1 VSRRNTN
8 FKVVVGD
15 GPSYLLKIGPG
26 GQRSTVAREAAVYRA
41 LLRAE
46 DGVAAFLPQVYA
58 YEPDEDLLVLEL
70 VRDAHDLREH
80 HSRIGRFSKAL
91 AAEVGAALGSL
102 HRVTKIAEGA
112 APHAHPPW
120 ALSIHRPDL
129 GVMRESSTA
138 NLEVIRIVQRSEGF
152 RHSLERLARDWRV
165 ECVIHF
171 DVKWDNFIV
180 PASDGRARSGPLKLI
195 DWELAQEGDPCWDL
209 GSAFAHFL
217 SFWVFSIPVTGETP
231 PQQWPD
237 LARYPLARMRPALT
251 ACWTAYRRSRGLEG
265 DAARSALIRSVRF
278 AGARLVQTAYEAT
291 QASIE
296 MTGNVIILLQL
307 AANVLARPHEAA
319 VQLLG
324 LPLAEVS

>member
-1 VSRRNTN
+1 M
-8 FKVVVGD
+8 
-15 GPSYLLKIGPG
+15 
-26 GQRSTVAREAAVYRA
+26 
-41 LLRAE
+41 
-46 DGVAAFLPQVYA
+46 
-58 YEPDEDLLVLEL
+58 DE
-70 VRDAHDLREH
+70 
-80 HSRIGRFSKAL
+80 G
-91 AAEVGAALGSL
+91 
-102 HRVTKIAEGA
+102 T

-129 GVMRESSTA
+129 GVMRDSSAA

-152 RHSLERLARDWRV
+152 SQSLDRLARDWRV
-165 ECVIHF
+165 ECVIHY

-180 PASDGRARSGPLKLI
+180 PASDGRARRDRMKLV

-209 GSAFAHFL
+209 GSAFAHYL

-251 ACWTAYRRSRGLEG
+251 ACWNAYRRNRDLEG
-265 DAARSALIRSVRF
+265 DAARSTLVRSVRF

-296 MTGNVIILLQL
+296 ITGNVIILLQL

-324 LPLAEVS
+324 LPLAETA